1 MRAGGVEREA
11 VLDDRAAKAADAGA
25 LFEDVDVVA
34 EVRRERDSGDAAAE
48 DADVLVNQTVTCD
61 MAIDSV
67 ASSAPCPICA
77 TTFVPSGSTV

>member
-11 VLDDRAAKAADAGA
+11 VLDDRAAETSDARA
-25 LFEDVDVVA
+25 LLENFDVFA
-34 EVRRERDSGDAAAE
+34 EMCRERDAGDAAAE
-48 DADVLVNQTVTCD
+48 DADVFLNQTVTCD
-61 MAIDSV
+61 IAIESV